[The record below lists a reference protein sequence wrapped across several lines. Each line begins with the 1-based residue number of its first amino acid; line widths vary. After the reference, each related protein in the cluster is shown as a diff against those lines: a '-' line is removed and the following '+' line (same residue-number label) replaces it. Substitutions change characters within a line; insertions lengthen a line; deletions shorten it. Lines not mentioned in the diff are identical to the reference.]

1 MTISVIIC
9 TRNRGDLIGAT
20 LRTVLAGTLV
30 PDELLV
36 VDQSDGGETQAAV
49 EAFAAD
55 HPSVRYLA
63 TETRGLSR
71 ARNVGLELSR
81 GDVLAFTDD
90 DVLVHADWLER
101 VAAEFRT
108 YPRLAFLFGTVL
120 PPEGYDWQTEFV
132 PYVEVQTRRPVL
144 WHQKEVFGGMGA
156 NMSLRRT
163 AYERLGGFDEG
174 LGAGTGLAGEDYEY
188 ALRVAS
194 HVPPLGI
201 HLLDEARVVHHAGAR
216 SGEEYHKF
224 VHQVNGTGMGQFW
237 ARCLE
242 SPSPRYRLRA
252 LLSLLQPFGGF
263 ASDLVRGRK
272 PSGLRTYTHALRG
285 FAQAIRRDRDSG

>member
-1 MTISVIIC
+1 MIVTVIIC

-20 LRTVLAGTLV
+20 LRSVLAGTLP

-36 VDQSDGGETQAAV
+36 VDQSDGGETRAAV

-71 ARNVGLELSR
+71 ARNVALEYGQ

-101 VAAEFRT
+101 VAAEFEA

-120 PPEGYDWQTEFV
+120 PPEEYDWRTEFV
-132 PYVEVQTRRPVL
+132 PYMEVRTRRPVR
-144 WHQKEVFGGMGA
+144 WHEKEVFGGMGA

-163 AYERLGGFDEG
+163 TYEALGGFDEG
-174 LGAGTGLAGEDYEY
+174 LGAGTGVAGEDYEY

-194 HVPPLGI
+194 HSPPLGM

-216 SGEEYHKF
+216 SGEEYHRF

-237 ARCLE
+237 ARCLQ

-252 LLSLLQPFGGF
+252 LLSLMQPLPGF
-263 ASDLVRGRK
+263 AASLARGRK
-272 PSGLRTYTHALRG
+272 PSGLRTYGHALRG
-285 FAQAIRRDRDSG
+285 FARAIRRGR